1 MIFTIQKR
9 QVLVAINY
17 LLIVSSRFII
27 FYVFSFRFKMNKI
40 PVNVYWK
47 ELPPEENQ
55 VKNILPQGVSNPPGI
70 VLNSAQVQAYAKP
83 WLVNAK
89 QSSEEYKKLQ
99 IKKTAD
105 QPKLKKDVN
114 VKKKSPNKDIYS
126 KVNSDESW
134 NALSK
139 NSATL
144 KDLCKEDRQKVAS
157 LIKELARFGEQKE
170 EAMKQLQIVTA
181 DYEVKLDIIEQEKN
195 DALLNQDILKEKLV
209 ECQVVIDN
217 LKKQIEENHLE
228 QNRVFYSLVGKTG
241 SENEPA
247 EKSVSDAYTD
257 ILMQQQK
264 KFQSQQEAL
273 QVQINQLQE
282 VQNSFKTSLK
292 KLKKHKEKVEKM
304 STEKSLVASTSLN
317 FENTKKLDNY
327 LAKET
332 NSTKSQIDDSI
343 LATDTIIETIER
355 KNLSKQN
362 NDSSPSNKK
371 VDKSLQT
378 DASVSFAGAGA
389 NDLEDYNPPVMQK
402 VISFN
407 QICSKPRR
415 FYTKPCNKID
425 NSNKENLGQNSDYKR
440 PKSSILKQQKNSVEL
455 FHSLIEDNT
464 GSFSHHNK
472 QRLGNSVYRDSSS
485 VLKRRHFKPSS
496 MLMVADGL
504 RPPSTSTSIDQHSLK
519 LKRTNIS
526 PVQYEN
532 HINVGKKKQAK
543 MLNKTHFD
551 KTYKTPLVST
561 RKYCKAIE
569 IDEEED
575 EVLDDIFF
583 LS

>member
-1 MIFTIQKR
+1 
-9 QVLVAINY
+9 
-17 LLIVSSRFII
+17 
-27 FYVFSFRFKMNKI
+27 MNKI

-55 VKNILPQGVSNPPGI
+55 VKNILPQEVSNPPGV

-89 QSSEEYKKLQ
+89 QSAEEYKKLQ
-99 IKKTAD
+99 IKNTAD

-114 VKKKSPNKDIYS
+114 VKRKSPNKDICS
-126 KVNSDESW
+126 TVDSNKSW
-134 NALSK
+134 NAFNK

-144 KDLCKEDRQKVAS
+144 KDLCKEDRQKVAN

-170 EAMKQLQIVTA
+170 EAMKQLQSVTA
-181 DYEVKLDIIEQEKN
+181 DYEIKLDSIEQEKN
-195 DALLNQDILKEKLV
+195 NALLNQDILKEKLV
-209 ECQVVIDN
+209 ECQAVIDS
-217 LKKQIEENHLE
+217 LKKQIEENHSE
-228 QNRVFYSLVGKTG
+228 QNRVFYSLVAKTG
-241 SENEPA
+241 SENEHA

-264 KFQSQQEAL
+264 KFQSQQDAL
-273 QVQINQLQE
+273 QEQINQLQE

-304 STEKSLVASTSLN
+304 STENSLIASTSLN
-317 FENTKKLDNY
+317 FENTKKLGNY

-343 LATDTIIETIER
+343 LATDTVIETTER

-362 NDSSPSNKK
+362 IDSIPSNKK

-378 DASVSFAGAGA
+378 DAPVTFSGVRA
-389 NDLEDYNPPVMQK
+389 NDLKDYNSPETQK
-402 VISFN
+402 MVLFN
-407 QICSKPRR
+407 QICSKSEM
-415 FYTKPCNKID
+415 FYTKPHNKID
-425 NSNKENLGQNSDYKR
+425 NFNKENLDQNSNYKR

-455 FHSLIEDNT
+455 FDSLIEDNT
-464 GSFSHHNK
+464 ANFRHHNK
-472 QRLGNSVYRDSSS
+472 QRLGDSVFRDSSS

-519 LKRTNIS
+519 FKRTNIS
-526 PVQYEN
+526 PVQYKS
-532 HINVGKKKQAK
+532 HINKAKIKQTK
-543 MLNKTHFD
+543 ILNKTHFD

-561 RKYCKAIE
+561 RKYCRAIQT
-569 IDEEED
+569 DKEED

>member
-1 MIFTIQKR
+1 
-9 QVLVAINY
+9 
-17 LLIVSSRFII
+17 
-27 FYVFSFRFKMNKI
+27 MNKI

-55 VKNILPQGVSNPPGI
+55 VKNILPQEVSNPPGV

-89 QSSEEYKKLQ
+89 QNAEEYKKLQ
-99 IKKTAD
+99 IKNTAD
-105 QPKLKKDVN
+105 QPKLKQDVN
-114 VKKKSPNKDIYS
+114 VKRKSPNKDICS
-126 KVNSDESW
+126 KVDSNKSW
-134 NALSK
+134 NVFNK

-144 KDLCKEDRQKVAS
+144 KDLCKEDRQKVAN

-170 EAMKQLQIVTA
+170 EAMKQLQSVTA
-181 DYEVKLDIIEQEKN
+181 DYEIKLDLIEQEKN
-195 DALLNQDILKEKLV
+195 NALLNQDILKEKLV
-209 ECQVVIDN
+209 ECQAVIDS
-217 LKKQIEENHLE
+217 LKKQVEENHLE
-228 QNRVFYSLVGKTG
+228 QNRVFYSLVAKTG
-241 SENEPA
+241 SENEHA

-257 ILMQQQK
+257 MLMQQQK
-264 KFQSQQEAL
+264 KFQFQQNAL
-273 QVQINQLQE
+273 QEQINQLQE

-304 STEKSLVASTSLN
+304 STENSLVASTSLN

-332 NSTKSQIDDSI
+332 NSTKSQIDDSV
-343 LATDTIIETIER
+343 LATDTVIETIER

-362 NDSSPSNKK
+362 IDSIPSNKK

-378 DASVSFAGAGA
+378 DAPVTFPGVGA
-389 NDLEDYNPPVMQK
+389 NDLKDYNSPETRKMVL
-402 VISFN
+402 FN
-407 QICSKPRR
+407 QICSKPER
-415 FYTKPCNKID
+415 FYTKPHNKI
-425 NSNKENLGQNSDYKR
+425 NNFNKENLDQNSNYKR
-440 PKSSILKQQKNSVEL
+440 PKSSILKQQKNSAEL
-455 FHSLIEDNT
+455 FDSLIEDNAT
-464 GSFSHHNK
+464 NFRHHNK
-472 QRLGNSVYRDSSS
+472 QRFGDSVFRDSSS

-519 LKRTNIS
+519 FKRTNIS
-526 PVQYEN
+526 PVQYKN
-532 HINVGKKKQAK
+532 HINKGKIKQTK
-543 MLNKTHFD
+543 ILNKTHFD

-561 RKYCKAIE
+561 RKYCKAIQT
-569 IDEEED
+569 DEEED

>member
-1 MIFTIQKR
+1 
-9 QVLVAINY
+9 
-17 LLIVSSRFII
+17 
-27 FYVFSFRFKMNKI
+27 MNKI

-55 VKNILPQGVSNPPGI
+55 VKNILPQGVCNLPGV

-83 WLVNAK
+83 WLVNAR
-89 QSSEEYKKLQ
+89 QISEEYKELQ
-99 IKKTAD
+99 IKNTAD
-105 QPKLKKDVN
+105 LPKLKKDVN
-114 VKKKSPNKDIYS
+114 VRKKSPNKDIYL
-126 KVNSDESW
+126 KVNSNEIW

-144 KDLCKEDRQKVAS
+144 KDLCKEDRQKVAN

-170 EAMKQLQIVTA
+170 EAMKQLQSVTT
-181 DYEVKLDIIEQEKN
+181 DYEVKLDLIEQEKN
-195 DALLNQDILKEKLV
+195 NALLNQDILKEKLV

-217 LKKQIEENHLE
+217 LKKQVEENHLE

-241 SENEPA
+241 SENEHT

-257 ILMQQQK
+257 LLMQQQK

-273 QVQINQLQE
+273 QEQINQLQE

-292 KLKKHKEKVEKM
+292 KLKKREQKVEKI
-304 STEKSLVASTSLN
+304 STENSLVASASLN

-343 LATDTIIETIER
+343 LATDTIVETIER
-355 KNLSKQN
+355 RNLSKQN
-362 NDSSPSNKK
+362 IDSSPRNKK

-378 DASVSFAGAGA
+378 DAPATFAGAGT
-389 NDLEDYNPPVMQK
+389 NDLENNNPPVTQK
-402 VISFN
+402 MISFN
-407 QICSKPRR
+407 QICSKPKRI
-415 FYTKPCNKID
+415 YGKPCNKID
-425 NSNKENLGQNSDYKR
+425 NFNKENLDQNSNYKG
-440 PKSSILKQQKNSVEL
+440 PKSSILKQQINSVEL

-464 GSFSHHNK
+464 GNFSHHNK
-472 QRLGNSVYRDSSS
+472 QRLGNSLYRDSSS

-526 PVQYEN
+526 PLQYEN
-532 HINVGKKKQAK
+532 HYIKIGKNKQTK
-543 MLNKTHFD
+543 VSNKTHFD
-551 KTYKTPLVST
+551 KAFKTPLVST
-561 RKYCKAIE
+561 RKYCKTIE
-569 IDEEED
+569 TDEEED